1 MMLNKQAN
9 RSRKN
14 WSRFLLTSVLL
25 LVTLTGVFHLAQFI
39 VEDTTAQTLVQN
51 FGYWGV
57 LLVSYIAGLNAI
69 VPVPAGSFV
78 PIFVAGG
85 LAMPLIITMLVIGTF
100 LADMTAY
107 LVGVLG
113 RKIATNKYPR
123 LIHYSTILKE
133 KNKFYVVLGVFLY
146 ATFSPLPNE
155 LILVP
160 LALMGTPLLLLVPP
174 LLVGTILYQSIF
186 AFGITG
192 LFNFFF

>member
-1 MMLNKQAN
+1 MLNKQAN
-9 RSRKN
+9 RSPKN

-107 LVGVLG
+107 FAGLLG

-174 LLVGTILYQSIF
+174 LLVGTILYQSAF
-186 AFGITG
+186 ALGITE
-192 LFNFFF
+192 LFNLFF

>member
-1 MMLNKQAN
+1 MLNKKADY
-9 RSRKN
+9 SRKN

-174 LLVGTILYQSIF
+174 LLVGTILYQSAF
-186 AFGITG
+186 AFGVTE
-192 LFNFFF
+192 LFNLFF